1 MLIVCSTAGTCGK
14 VIQLKCNKG
23 DSESPCAMFRICH
36 ERMFLTGPSPFGMNG
51 SIVVCF
57 YLDHILK
64 VAAGSDTLFVGAGWG
79 KSAQEKEETD
89 EEEDQKTR

>member
-1 MLIVCSTAGTCGK
+1 
-14 VIQLKCNKG
+14 
-23 DSESPCAMFRICH
+23 
-36 ERMFLTGPSPFGMNG
+36 MNG

-89 EEEDQKTR
+89 EEEDQKTRWGHSDQTDAFVSCSLQHIF